1 MRKEQTAPPLYG
13 AGLRGGRGFPRG
25 RLLSLEKIGQFSK
38 IRCNLPLYRIQY
50 KYRAGPIDADGSS
63 ADIFI
68 GRMILTCG
76 GIEKTEKDEMRSTMS
91 DMIG

>member
-1 MRKEQTAPPLYG
+1 M
-13 AGLRGGRGFPRG
+13 GRACRFFENGQRLLSGKGG

-38 IRCNLPLYRIQY
+38 IRCNLPPHRIQY

>member
-1 MRKEQTAPPLYG
+1 MQKQRRGEISCINIRKI
-13 AGLRGGRGFPRG
+13 R
-25 RLLSLEKIGQFSK
+25 QFSK

-50 KYRAGPIDADGSS
+50 KYRAGPINADASS

-68 GRMILTCG
+68 GWVVWPCG
-76 GIEKTEKDEMRSTMS
+76 GIEKTKKDEMRSTMS